1 MADFCMPSLGAD
13 METGKLVEWLVV
25 PGQRVRRGDI
35 VALVETQKGLF
46 EIEIFA
52 DGIMGEPLVQAGQT
66 VPVGTVLAHFEDELA
81 SVRADNDL
89 IVSPSPATVEETKPP
104 IPTSPEPAPPA
115 PQTPPA
121 PGRIAC
127 SPSARRLALELGV
140 DLTSVT
146 GSGPHGAI
154 QRGDIEQ
161 AANQQKTAQQV
172 KPQTRQPSPAPEVPA
187 SGEPPETGM
196 RRAIAAA
203 VSRSNQEIPHYFL
216 ETDIDMSRP
225 LQWLESENLKRPMR
239 NRILPVVLL
248 LKAVAKAL
256 QDVPELNG
264 HWQDDRLQRKSDIHI
279 GFAVALRHDGLI
291 TPAIHNVATQS
302 LSELMQAMSD
312 LIERTRAGRLRSS
325 EMTDSTITVTNLGD
339 RGVKTVFG
347 VIYPPQV
354 ALVGLGRISERPW
367 AENGMLGVRRC
378 LTATLAA
385 DHRATDGHQGALFL
399 DAFNRHLQH
408 PEEL

>member
-1 MADFCMPSLGAD
+1 MGDFCMPSLGAD

-66 VPVGTVLAHFEDELA
+66 VPVGTVLAHFQSEQGSAKNDKE
-81 SVRADNDL
+81 DL
-89 IVSPSPATVEETKPP
+89 IVPPPSDEQQISAPAVSPQPLPSSPQVTT
-104 IPTSPEPAPPA
+104 
-115 PQTPPA
+115 A

-127 SPSARRLALELGV
+127 SPSARRLAIELGV
-140 DLTSVT
+140 DLATVQGT
-146 GSGPHGAI
+146 GPHGAI
-154 QRGDIEQ
+154 QRQDIEQ
-161 AANQQKTAQQV
+161 AAQQQQPAQKDEASV
-172 KPQTRQPSPAPEVPA
+172 RQPPSDAMAEES
-187 SGEPPETGM
+187 SGTGM

-203 VSRSNQEIPHYFL
+203 VSRSNHEIPHYYL
-216 ETDIDMSRP
+216 ATDIDMSKP
-225 LQWLESENLKRPMR
+225 LQWLEAENLKRPMR
-239 NRILPVVLL
+239 ERILPAVLL

-256 QDVPELNG
+256 HDVPELNG
-264 HWQDDRLQRKSDIHI
+264 YWQDDRLQLKTDIHI
-279 GFAVALRHDGLI
+279 GFAVALRHGGLI
-291 TPAIHNVATQS
+291 TPAIHHVGTRT
-302 LSELMQAMSD
+302 LSELMQAMAD
-312 LIERTRAGRLRSS
+312 LIDRTRAGRLRGS
-325 EMTDSTITVTNLGD
+325 ELTDSTITVTNLGD

-354 ALVGLGRISERPW
+354 ALVGLGRVSERPW
-367 AENGMLGVRRC
+367 AENGMLGARRC

-399 DAFNRHLQH
+399 DAFNRHLQQ